1 MKLPLFSIQ
10 YKLWYQTPS
19 HAAPSCCL
27 VSLLCITLF
36 CFRFGGKQIE
46 AFEDTG
52 LVNYAL
58 VRDVVEEE
66 ARLEQYG
73 RELEAE

>member
-1 MKLPLFSIQ
+1 MYYSFL
-10 YKLWYQTPS
+10 
-19 HAAPSCCL
+19 
-27 VSLLCITLF
+27 
-36 CFRFGGKQIE
+36 FRFGGKQIE